1 MGLFSILLLYFSHTS
16 TTKLRKS
23 LSRLLFFR
31 IISLIWFALPF
42 FDKISINCLSNL
54 KKWHNSIAELS
65 WLCSNKTFI
74 LSWIILDEIF
84 SSIKLLLKFE
94 IYSIIESDKSLI
106 LLFLK
111 RRVNNLEKSLAAISI
126 EFLEIASLIFLFSLS
141 AFDSTEKYFLIILI
155 AISFLNFDKI
165 TALIYKTKKPL

>member
-1 MGLFSILLLYFSHTS
+1 
-16 TTKLRKS
+16 
-23 LSRLLFFR
+23 
-31 IISLIWFALPF
+31 
-42 FDKISINCLSNL
+42 
-54 KKWHNSIAELS
+54 
-65 WLCSNKTFI
+65 
-74 LSWIILDEIF
+74 
-84 SSIKLLLKFE
+84 
-94 IYSIIESDKSLI
+94 LI